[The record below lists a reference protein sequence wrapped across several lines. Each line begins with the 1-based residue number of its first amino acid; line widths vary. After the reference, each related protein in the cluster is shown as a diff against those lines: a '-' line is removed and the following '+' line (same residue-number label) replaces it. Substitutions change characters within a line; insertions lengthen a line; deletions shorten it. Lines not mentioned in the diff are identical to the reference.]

1 MPDSLALGGALLLPF
16 GLLLVATAAASFSA
30 ALGAVAAGRAVPS
43 GTVLQPVREAARLLV
58 VRRRRTRHPDALLW
72 RVGGGTLFVTAVLAA
87 AVVPIGDA
95 PVVRSAVGVVWFN
108 AAETL
113 LWAALWLT
121 GWGANSVAGLIG
133 GYRFLAQALAYE
145 LPMMLALITAALGAG
160 SLDVVQVATAQE
172 DLWFVVWMPVAFVVF
187 LVAALALSFWGPF
200 SQPVGSDAA
209 GGVLAELSGVDRL
222 AVLVGRYAWL
232 AAAAGMSVPLFL
244 GGGAGPLLPSW
255 LWWLAK
261 TLAVLAVLVWARW
274 RWPVVRVDRFEEI
287 AWVVLLPAIVVQA
300 LVVSLVVI

>member
-1 MPDSLALGGALLLPF
+1 MSDGLLLWGALLLPF
-16 GLLLVATAAASFSA
+16 GLLLVAAAAASMSA
-30 ALGAVAAGRAVPS
+30 ALGDAAAGRPVT
-43 GTVLQPVREAARLLV
+43 GLTLVQPVQEAARLLV
-58 VRRRRTRHPDALLW
+58 VRRRRTVHPDALLW
-72 RVGGGTLFVTAVLAA
+72 RVGGATLFLTAVLAA
-87 AVVPIGDA
+87 AVVPIGQT
-95 PVVRSAVGVVWFN
+95 PVVRSEVGVVWFN

-121 GWGANSVAGLIG
+121 GWGANSALGLVG

-160 SLDVVQVATAQE
+160 SLDVVQVAAAQ
-172 DLWFVVWMPVAFVVF
+172 DGLWFVVWMPVAFVVF
-187 LVAALALSFWGPF
+187 LIAALGFSFWGPF
-200 SQPVGSDAA
+200 SHPVGADAA

-222 AVLVGRYAWL
+222 VVLIGRYAWL

-261 TLAVLAVLVWARW
+261 TLAVLALLVWARW

-287 AWVVLLPAIVVQA
+287 AWVVLLPAVLLQT

>member
-1 MPDSLALGGALLLPF
+1 MTDGLALWGAVVLPF
-16 GLLLVATAAASFSA
+16 GLLLVATTAASLSA
-30 ALGAVAAGRAVPS
+30 ALGSAAAGRAVPVR
-43 GTVLQPVREAARLLV
+43 TVLQPVQEAARLLV
-58 VRRRRTRHPDALLW
+58 VRRRRTQHPDALLW
-72 RVGGGTLFVTAVLAA
+72 RLGGGTLFVTAVLAA

-95 PVVRSAVGVVWFN
+95 PVLRSEVGVVWFN

-121 GWGANSVAGLIG
+121 GWGGNSVAGLIG

-160 SLDVVQVATAQE
+160 SLDVVQVAAAQE

-200 SQPVGSDAA
+200 SQPAGSDAA

-222 AVLVGRYAWL
+222 VVLVGRYAWL

-261 TLAVLAVLVWARW
+261 TLAVLAALVWVRW